1 MNVIVDGKAQKLR
14 VNPKHSSNN
23 SSSSLPSLGSPS
35 RFKHVA
41 VNPAFFLTALPADL
55 LFHTAGFLNAMDL
68 VLLGRTCKSLY
79 SISGDIQRSVPGEH
93 WGGGFNRRVVEQR
106 ELTKEMLCWLQ
117 ERREQ
122 RAQAVQTVTPPGPMT
137 PANAGVVESTTSSFS
152 RRMVEQRQLTKQTL
166 SWLQERREQR
176 VLAMQTV
183 TPPGPTTPANT
194 SVVASTASSI
204 GSRFRHICFEMNGG
218 PLVPEIGEAL
228 VKADGWQHLELRVSD
243 IRPLPL
249 FLQQLLSTQMAK
261 RSASATSGVQPD
273 RQLSIHF
280 VSIASLMSRTDA
292 TLDAIMAL
300 QAAACGIRIVSLLFP
315 KEPTHFLPVI
325 EANPHIE
332 KFTAQ
337 FDWDAAPLLDALR
350 TSSTALKSLSLQFNQ
365 VNSEQPDFGSFF
377 DDACAWQ
384 LERLSI
390 HARCM
395 AASRISLDF
404 IESCKIRDIRL
415 HGVEFDSNRGAESA
429 FGAAIAANTTIE
441 SLELKYCRFLGS
453 SFDRLLSGLQSSTT
467 LKCLMLHHNIR
478 FDRPI
483 ASIQLV
489 DSVKVM
495 KALSEVHFD
504 KGFYS
509 MNGRKIR
516 ELQVVRPDLR
526 IFVDKELI
534 SFGADLDW
542 GERES
547 GCQSDSD
554 ESTGSYHDS
563 ADSDPSMDDGEND
576 SSNEDQSQDD
586 VMADIGRVI
595 NRAKSAEK
603 Q

>member
-1 MNVIVDGKAQKLR
+1 
-14 VNPKHSSNN
+14 
-23 SSSSLPSLGSPS
+23 
-35 RFKHVA
+35 
-41 VNPAFFLTALPADL
+41 
-55 LFHTAGFLNAMDL
+55 
-68 VLLGRTCKSLY
+68 
-79 SISGDIQRSVPGEH
+79 
-93 WGGGFNRRVVEQR
+93 
-106 ELTKEMLCWLQ
+106 
-117 ERREQ
+117 
-122 RAQAVQTVTPPGPMT
+122 
-137 PANAGVVESTTSSFS
+137 
-152 RRMVEQRQLTKQTL
+152 
-166 SWLQERREQR
+166 
-176 VLAMQTV
+176 
-183 TPPGPTTPANT
+183 
-194 SVVASTASSI
+194 
-204 GSRFRHICFEMNGG
+204 
-218 PLVPEIGEAL
+218 
-228 VKADGWQHLELRVSD
+228 
-243 IRPLPL
+243 
-249 FLQQLLSTQMAK
+249 
-261 RSASATSGVQPD
+261 
-273 RQLSIHF
+273 
-280 VSIASLMSRTDA
+280 MSRTDA
-292 TLDAIMAL
+292 TLDAIRAL

-315 KEPTHFLPVI
+315 NEPTHFLPVI

-332 KFTAQ
+332 NFTAL

-350 TSSTALKSLSLQFNQ
+350 TSSTALKSLSLQFSQ
-365 VNSEQPDFGSFF
+365 VDYEQPDFGRFF

-390 HARCM
+390 HASCM
-395 AASRISLDF
+395 TASGISLDF

-429 FGAAIAANTTIE
+429 FGAAIATNTTIE

-509 MNGRKIR
+509 TNGRKIR

-534 SFGADLDW
+534 SFGADLDG
-542 GERES
+542 GEREN
-547 GCQSDSD
+547 GCQSDGD
-554 ESTGSYHDS
+554 ESTGSYHES

-595 NRAKSAEK
+595 NRAKNAEK